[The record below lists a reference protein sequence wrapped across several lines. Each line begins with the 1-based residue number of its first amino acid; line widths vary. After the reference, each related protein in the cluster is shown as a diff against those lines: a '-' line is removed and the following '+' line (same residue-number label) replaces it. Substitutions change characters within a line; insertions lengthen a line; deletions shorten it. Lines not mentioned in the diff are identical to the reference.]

1 MNKRY
6 DPNQPRV
13 PAGSSKGGQWAKREA
28 AEKVYNTVIP
38 HHINEAVM
46 AKTSVETPNIGEKA
60 IPYSKRGIEI
70 EPRLKEYLDK
80 LRSDGDYI
88 SGDSGSFSTNDVAIL
103 TTEAGVEFAVLT
115 AGDKS
120 FLVRGGEKST
130 TILDDLFGKI
140 LREKGTFDFHSHPYI
155 GDFIPSKADLKLLS
169 SIPWQK
175 QSVIVDPKG
184 DTMHFTNN
192 GEAAFL

>member
-1 MNKRY
+1 MSKRY

-13 PAGSSKGGQWAKREA
+13 PAGSSKGGQWAKRET
-28 AEKVYNTVIP
+28 AEKIYNTVIP
-38 HHINEAVM
+38 HHINEAVVS
-46 AKTSVETPNIGEKA
+46 KTSVETPNIGEKA
-60 IPYSKRGIEI
+60 TPYSKRGIEI

-103 TTEAGVEFAVLT
+103 TTETGGEFAVLT

-130 TILDDLFGKI
+130 TIPHDLIRKI
-140 LREKGTFDFHSHPYI
+140 ELQKGTFDFHSHPYI
-155 GDFIPSKADLKLLS
+155 GDLMPSNSDIEMLLRF
-169 SIPWQK
+169 PWQRT
-175 QSVIVDPKG
+175 SIIVDPYGNKNKING
-184 DTMHFTNN
+184 D
-192 GEAAFL
+192 

>member
-1 MNKRY
+1 MRKRY
-6 DPNQPRV
+6 APNQPRV
-13 PAGSSKGGQWAKREA
+13 PAGSSKGGQWAKIEA
-28 AEKVYNTVIP
+28 ADKIYNTVIP
-38 HHINEAVM
+38 RHINEAVM
-46 AKTSVETPNIGEKA
+46 AKTSVETPNIGEIA

-130 TILDDLFGKI
+130 TIPDDLFGKI

-155 GDFIPSKADLKLLS
+155 GDIIPSKTDFKILSLL
-169 SIPWQK
+169 PWQK
-175 QSVIVDPKG
+175 TSRIVDSHGKENEIAG
-184 DTMHFTNN
+184 D
-192 GEAAFL
+192 